1 MKQVKTTRYLREK
14 KRAMFRYLKRAWSTE
29 KQMVFHDYGVRQE
42 NTNIISFKRAAIYH
56 PRALPSSIR
65 LTNDNKIRTLHSKH
79 LSFIVI
85 IRSFEGKTLVR
96 ALKANNVNLGKC
108 NIPKRYINRFLKQF
122 SILIIMVLIEKL
134 KYVRKLIQP
143 SRKHFFTERL

>member
-14 KRAMFRYLKRAWSTE
+14 KRATFRYLKRAWSTE
-29 KQMVFHDYGVRQE
+29 KQMVFHDYGIRQE

-85 IRSFEGKTLVR
+85 IRSFEDKTQGCFGSSF
-96 ALKANNVNLGKC
+96 K
-108 NIPKRYINRFLKQF
+108 
-122 SILIIMVLIEKL
+122 S
-134 KYVRKLIQP
+134 
-143 SRKHFFTERL
+143 

>member
-14 KRAMFRYLKRAWSTE
+14 KRATFRYLKRAWSTE

-56 PRALPSSIR
+56 PRALPSSIP